1 MPDLA
6 QSPVEAGVA
15 AMNEDERG
23 DTPVGVQP
31 SAEGKSESPPIVPP
45 EDEAV
50 RVSRRFLGIL
60 AAPSSSMASDF
71 SIRVHASGY
80 LVIADEIRRLRESLT
95 DA

>member
-31 SAEGKSESPPIVPP
+31 SAEMNPPIVPP

-60 AAPSSSMASDF
+60 AAPSPSMASDF